1 MDLTFGDPL
10 VSSNNLL
17 AESLVFFQTGM
28 IAPKNQA
35 HKHTTNWSMAYVA
48 FFWLSGYMRKLVAG
62 MAEVD
67 NHNMLFMISDH

>member
-17 AESLVFFQTGM
+17 AQSLVFFQTGM

-48 FFWLSGYMRKLVAG
+48 FFGYLV
-62 MAEVD
+62 
-67 NHNMLFMISDH
+67 I

>member
-48 FFWLSGYMRKLVAG
+48 FLVIWLYEKTCRWNGRSGQSQHVIY
-62 MAEVD
+62 D
-67 NHNMLFMISDH
+67 I